1 MQAQGEARRRGV
13 AVLDVTTRGAPGAA
27 RLMWCLGAGLLVLVA
42 ATACTTALTT
52 VLAPGRA
59 DAAFSWGDPLLT
71 FFFHALLEVQRYAP
85 SMLMTGAGLLLL
97 LRARAEPAA
106 RAAWAALALGL
117 LLFGAA
123 GAGSVLLYGEVPE
136 ISPLDAL
143 WLAMYPASY
152 VGIVLLLRAETGRL
166 PASAWLDGLVAGLGV
181 ATIAA
186 AGAVHRLLS
195 LEGGNRLAV
204 LVNLAYP
211 VGDLALLALVAGGLV
226 ALGRPLPRRW
236 WFLAAGLATLAVGDA
251 VYLLTVA
258 GGVGSVSTWIEAWIQ
273 PAWALGAVLVGV
285 AGWQRA
291 PLTRQDLH
299 GPRTWVLPAT
309 MCVVALALLTLA
321 RETGPVVLALSAATL
336 LTGFARTALA
346 IHDVQRLVQNRVDAR
361 TDPLTGL
368 PNRRALLERLRDP
381 ARPGKGGHGP
391 ALLLVDVD
399 RFKEVNDALGHT
411 VGDELL
417 RQVGARL
424 RVAAGERAMVARL
437 GGDEYAVLVEDAP
450 ESEAVAC
457 ARAILG
463 ALAPPVV
470 LRATRLHVAASIGI
484 AADPDGAARPD
495 ALLQRADIAMYR
507 AKAAGDGYAVYADA
521 DADGSRRRLE
531 TIEELREALADDAL
545 VVYYQPKLTL
555 GDARVIGAEA
565 LVRWP
570 HPTRGAV
577 SPAEFVPLAE
587 TAGLSRWLTRHV
599 LATALADC
607 RRWHDAGAPLEVAVN
622 VSARDLDDGTVEEV
636 RRLLE
641 RTGLPPAA
649 LVIEITESAL
659 LRDQDRAEAALAE
672 LQATGV
678 QLSIDDF
685 GTGYSS
691 LSRLRKL
698 AVSEIKVDSSFVRG
712 VTTSD
717 DDLAIVRSTVDLGH
731 SLGLR
736 VVAEGVETA
745 DVQAR
750 LAALRCDAAQG
761 FLLARP
767 MRADAFAAW
776 LAGRPVAALP
786 ELSRPSPARPAP
798 PALTVV
804 REPVPPAVPAPAPAV
819 ELPPEAPRRRPLE
832 ALLRGTIS
840 DVGPV
845 AIGFGLGWLGL
856 AATAVAVGTRLPHAD
871 VWAAWSYLPP
881 ATLAAVS
888 ALRCS
893 RATHLPPRSR
903 RAWGWL
909 TAGLFAYLVGAAIEA
924 GARLLVGPTEATTWD
939 DPAYVAFYVLMA
951 IGLVHL
957 AEPLG
962 SRANRMRVATDAA
975 IVAVAGAVALWFFL
989 LADPPRDWTALDPRY
1004 ALVYPVAC
1012 AVLVVGV
1019 AVALMRAVP
1028 RPSLPSVH
1036 LLAAGLA
1043 LFVSTDMAF
1052 GYTAR
1057 DGSYHAASVLD
1068 LGWLGSL
1075 VLCWFAAHRQVARRP
1090 RAAVP
1095 VGGGAGHVVTPVN
1108 WLPHVAAA
1116 NTLVLLV
1123 LQARHQ
1129 PLYPLGG
1136 LLLAAAA
1143 LTALVTGRQ
1152 YAALRDNAR
1161 LLAEYHHIAATD
1173 GLTGLQTRRRFM
1185 ELAEQECRRS
1195 RSSGRTLAAVMI
1207 DIDHFK
1213 ALNDEFGHQAGDV
1226 VLQAVADAARAEVR
1240 PADLIGRYGGDELVV
1255 LLHGAASEDAHRVA
1269 ERLRERVRRVP
1280 VLIADRNVTIT
1291 LSIGIASGSG
1301 SVDLAEL
1308 LRRADAALYDAKRA
1322 GRDCTRSFLAVG

>member
-1 MQAQGEARRRGV
+1 
-13 AVLDVTTRGAPGAA
+13 
-27 RLMWCLGAGLLVLVA
+27 
-42 ATACTTALTT
+42 
-52 VLAPGRA
+52 
-59 DAAFSWGDPLLT
+59 
-71 FFFHALLEVQRYAP
+71 
-85 SMLMTGAGLLLL
+85 
-97 LRARAEPAA
+97 
-106 RAAWAALALGL
+106 
-117 LLFGAA
+117 
-123 GAGSVLLYGEVPE
+123 
-136 ISPLDAL
+136 
-143 WLAMYPASY
+143 
-152 VGIVLLLRAETGRL
+152 
-166 PASAWLDGLVAGLGV
+166 
-181 ATIAA
+181 
-186 AGAVHRLLS
+186 
-195 LEGGNRLAV
+195 
-204 LVNLAYP
+204 
-211 VGDLALLALVAGGLV
+211 
-226 ALGRPLPRRW
+226 
-236 WFLAAGLATLAVGDA
+236 
-251 VYLLTVA
+251 
-258 GGVGSVSTWIEAWIQ
+258 
-273 PAWALGAVLVGV
+273 
-285 AGWQRA
+285 
-291 PLTRQDLH
+291 
-299 GPRTWVLPAT
+299 
-309 MCVVALALLTLA
+309 
-321 RETGPVVLALSAATL
+321 
-336 LTGFARTALA
+336 
-346 IHDVQRLVQNRVDAR
+346 
-361 TDPLTGL
+361 
-368 PNRRALLERLRDP
+368 
-381 ARPGKGGHGP
+381 
-391 ALLLVDVD
+391 
-399 RFKEVNDALGHT
+399 
-411 VGDELL
+411 
-417 RQVGARL
+417 
-424 RVAAGERAMVARL
+424 MVARL
-437 GGDEYAVLVEDAP
+437 GGDEYAVLVEDGTEA
-450 ESEAVAC
+450 EAVAC

-507 AKAAGDGYAVYADA
+507 AKATGDGFAVYADA

-545 VVYYQPKLTL
+545 VVFYQPKLTL

-599 LATALADC
+599 LATAISDC

-622 VSARDLDDGTVEEV
+622 VSARDLDDGTVDDI
-636 RRLLE
+636 RRLLD

-659 LRDQDRAEAALAE
+659 LRDQDRAEAALGE
-672 LQATGV
+672 LQAAGV

-767 MRADAFAAW
+767 MCADAFATW

-786 ELSRPSPARPAP
+786 ELSRPARARPAP

-804 REPVPPAVPAPAPAV
+804 REPIRPPLPAPEPTI
-819 ELPPEAPRRRPLE
+819 ELPAEPSRGRPVE
-832 ALLRGTIS
+832 ALLRGTIA
-840 DVGPV
+840 DVGPG
-845 AIGFGLGWLGL
+845 AIVFGLGWLAL
-856 AATAVAVGTRLPHAD
+856 AVAVVAAGPRLPHPD
-871 VWAAWSYLPP
+871 VWAAWAYLPP
-881 ATLAAVS
+881 ATLAVVS
-888 ALRCS
+888 AFRCS
-893 RATHLPPRSR
+893 RAAHLPPRSR
-903 RAWGWL
+903 RAWAWL
-909 TAGLFAYLVGAAIEA
+909 TAGLSAYLAGAAIEV
-924 GARLLVGPTEATTWD
+924 GARLLAAPTQATTWD
-939 DPAYVAFYVLMA
+939 DPPYVAFYVLMA
-951 IGLVHL
+951 IGLVQL

-1004 ALVYPVAC
+1004 ALVYPVAS
-1012 AVLVVGV
+1012 AVLVAGI
-1019 AVALMRAVP
+1019 AIALMRAVP
-1028 RPSLPSVH
+1028 RASLPSVH

-1043 LFVSTDMAF
+1043 LYVTTDMAF
-1052 GYTAR
+1052 GYTVR
-1057 DGSYHAASVLD
+1057 DGGYHTVSVLD
-1068 LGWLGSL
+1068 LGWLGAL
-1075 VLCWFAAHRQVARRP
+1075 VLCWFAAQRQVARRP
-1090 RAAVP
+1090 GAAAALAGSGP
-1095 VGGGAGHVVTPVN
+1095 GHVVTPVN
-1108 WLPHVAAA
+1108 WLPHVAAV

-1280 VLIADRNVTIT
+1280 VLIEDRNVTIT